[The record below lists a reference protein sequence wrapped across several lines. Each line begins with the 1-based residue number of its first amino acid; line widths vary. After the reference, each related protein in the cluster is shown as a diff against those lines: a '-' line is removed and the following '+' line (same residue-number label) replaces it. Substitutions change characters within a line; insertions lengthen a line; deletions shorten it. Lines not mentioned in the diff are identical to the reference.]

1 MSAACGAGTEK
12 QRGTRVRPGA
22 PADGRPTT
30 PSLRDCLWTPVWAHG
45 GQPHTAVPA
54 RRPSTM
60 AHLAENYG
68 TLCRRRSSAQP
79 AQMQLL
85 APRLL
90 EAASST
96 SRQVS
101 RQASQAAFIGS
112 ACNGLFPR
120 PGGLSLADRRSV
132 TRRMCRSSTKE
143 VTCTSQR
150 ISKLY
155 MAYEQIDEGLPG
167 VLKKNMRKTWAPRAH
182 EPTRGATK
190 ADAALCIRWASKTC
204 DMQRRP
210 LRCVPK
216 GRTQKIGSPTLIPGQ
231 REIFSVS
238 ILTTLVGRSRN

>member
-96 SRQVS
+96 RRPRGKYRGKLRRRRLSALPAMVCS
-101 RQASQAAFIGS
+101 PGTSCILHGLASS
-112 ACNGLFPR
+112 APANSPPPPHPLHLR
-120 PGGLSLADRRSV
+120 PGLAAARGRDP
-132 TRRMCRSSTKE
+132 
-143 VTCTSQR
+143 
-150 ISKLY
+150 IIL
-155 MAYEQIDEGLPG
+155 LP
-167 VLKKNMRKTWAPRAH
+167 LLQ
-182 EPTRGATK
+182 PTQG
-190 ADAALCIRWASKTC
+190 
-204 DMQRRP
+204 
-210 LRCVPK
+210 
-216 GRTQKIGSPTLIPGQ
+216 
-231 REIFSVS
+231 E
-238 ILTTLVGRSRN
+238 